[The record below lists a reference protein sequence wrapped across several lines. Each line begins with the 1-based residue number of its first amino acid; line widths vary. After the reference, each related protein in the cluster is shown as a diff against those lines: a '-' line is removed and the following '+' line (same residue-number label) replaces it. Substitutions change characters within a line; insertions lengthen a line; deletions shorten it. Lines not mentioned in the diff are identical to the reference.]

1 MGDEH
6 ICPACGARYDA
17 AQRFCARDGAR
28 LGAYEPPGERVVAE
42 RYVLGE
48 QVGNGGPFTVHRAQ
62 DRRLDRVV
70 ALKLLRD
77 TSDPDRARR
86 LLAEAAATARLS
98 HPNIV
103 ALRDYGTLPEGG
115 AFLAAEWVDGPSLAA
130 VLTERGTLPPA
141 DVVELG
147 CALAAALEH
156 AHAAGVLHRDVK
168 PENVVVPRRDGV
180 PDLAAAMLLDF
191 GVHGLLTER
200 APDGQMTTMAG
211 VVTGS
216 PAWMAPEQLLG
227 ARNTAATDLFGLG
240 AVLFAAL
247 YGRPPSYESPQSVI
261 IRRLT
266 QPVDIPAS
274 PETPLA
280 FRALL
285 AALLDREPTR
295 RPQSAAEVL
304 SALREV
310 QPAISQFTR
319 AFRVVSLPGGGPLF
333 GGPAQ
338 APAAA
343 GPGPYP
349 QGTGAAPQADPITVT
364 SELPHVGAP
373 GAPGAPRMARTP
385 LALATTVTLGA
396 AGALA
401 FLMLFVPS
409 IAHAIPRD
417 VPTALLLRVVATLA
431 VGAGTFAALTWL
443 IDRRRSALAAQSS
456 DVTRSVEA
464 ALLGGMPLDRD
475 GISRT
480 IVTTVDAI
488 ILRCRSLDER
498 LIGQTIVAIAREY
511 ASDTSTPA
519 TRLDALVQIPQ
530 QLERLSQ
537 KIAARSTPWYVRH
550 EKLLAAAVSGTAVFG
565 GLAKTLADVLTT
577 VRPTH

>member
-1 MGDEH
+1 
-6 ICPACGARYDA
+6 
-17 AQRFCARDGAR
+17 
-28 LGAYEPPGERVVAE
+28 
-42 RYVLGE
+42 VLGE
-48 QVGNGGPFTVHRAQ
+48 QVGHGGPLTVHRAH

-77 TSDPDRARR
+77 AGDPERARR
-86 LLAEAAATARLS
+86 LLAEAAVIARLS

-115 AFLAAEWVDGPSLAA
+115 AFLAVEWVDGPTLAA

-156 AHAAGVLHRDVK
+156 AHDAGVLHRDVK
-168 PENVVVPRRDGV
+168 PENVIVPRHDGV
-180 PDLAAAMLLDF
+180 PDLAAAMLVDF

-200 APDGQMTTMAG
+200 APDGQMTTTAG
-211 VVTGS
+211 LVTGS

-247 YGRPPSYESPQSVI
+247 FGRPPSYDSPQSVI

-266 QPVDIPAS
+266 QPVDIPTF
-274 PETPLA
+274 PDTPAA

-285 AALLDREPTR
+285 ARLLDREPTL
-295 RPQSAAEVL
+295 RPQTAAEVL
-304 SALREV
+304 SALRAV
-310 QPAISQFTR
+310 QPAFSPFTR
-319 AFRVVSLPGGGPLF
+319 AFRVVTLPSDAPSF
-333 GGPAQ
+333 GGLAQ

-343 GPGPYP
+343 GPGEYTPMIRPAP
-349 QGTGAAPQADPITVT
+349 QRELSVTAELPNAQARGAGAAPRASP
-364 SELPHVGAP
+364 P
-373 GAPGAPRMARTP
+373 ARTP
-385 LALATTVTLGA
+385 LVLATTVTLGA
-396 AGALA
+396 AGALV
-401 FLMLFVPS
+401 FLLLYVPS
-409 IAHAIPRD
+409 VAHAIPRD
-417 VPTALLLRVVATLA
+417 VPATLLRVLATLA
-431 VGAGTFAALTWL
+431 AGAGTFAALTWL
-443 IDRRRSALAAQSS
+443 IGRRRSALAAQTS
-456 DVTRSVEA
+456 DVAHSVEA
-464 ALLGGMPLDRD
+464 ALLGGMPLDRE

-519 TRLDALVQIPQ
+519 SRLDALVQIPQ

-550 EKLLAAAVSGTAVFG
+550 EKLLAAAVSGTAIFG